1 MVPATGRLGS
11 AATAS
16 AVMVARGSSTRARR
30 GAILRMDR
38 ILAGRYE
45 LEIPLGRGGS
55 GEVWRGRD
63 LATRR
68 PVAVKIVEL
77 TQTDDPGMLSET
89 IGRFRREAIVIGSLR
104 HPNIVSSLEAGRVGN
119 QLFMVMELAPGI
131 SLASMM
137 DERGER
143 GMGLFPVSGVLRI
156 AEETCAGLSAAHEAG
171 VVHRDIKPSNLM
183 VTPQLGVKIIDFGI
197 ARLLADN
204 SPRLTLQGH
213 TVGTAAYMSPEQAQG
228 GDIDGRADLYSLGCV
243 LYHLLSGRL
252 PFRSSMPGALLM
264 MQVMDSA
271 TPLNVFRPD
280 LPDEIIGLVSDLMEK
295 DRAARPASAAEVISR
310 VQAIG
315 ATLGSEEPAHEA
327 DRQTVMAK
335 DPLTGIGETRHDA
348 GEARH
353 DAGEAR
359 HDAGEARHDA
369 GEARRQ
375 AVAPE
380 TVRPGAVTPDRLAEF
395 RGPQTAATP
404 SWGTQGTAFQPAQ
417 PPYSPPPQVPVWQS
431 PSAVMAD
438 SGGIP
443 TWPVPPPRPQQGR
456 PRRRWAGLL
465 STLVTLAL
473 AAGVWIYVYERTHNK
488 LTITGVTVTVTPQVV
503 GCNRTADIIG
513 TITTNGHGGP
523 ISYQWVRGTEPP
535 GAVLVA
541 DDASGKKTV
550 SVQLKWAF
558 HGKGTVQAVAKLRV
572 LTPDAAE
579 ASITF
584 PYSCS

>member
-1 MVPATGRLGS
+1 MVPGTGRLGS

-16 AVMVARGSSTRARR
+16 AVFSVAACASSTRAGR
-30 GAILRMDR
+30 GTILRMDR

-68 PVAVKIVEL
+68 PVAVKVVEL
-77 TQTDDPGMLSET
+77 SQADDPGTLSET
-89 IGRFRREAIVIGSLR
+89 IGRFRREATVIGSLR
-104 HPNIVSSLEAGRVGN
+104 HPNIVSSLDAGRVGN

-137 DERGER
+137 DSRGER
-143 GMGLFPVSGVLRI
+143 GLGLFPVSSVLRI
-156 AEETCAGLSAAHEAG
+156 AEETCAGLGAAHQAG

-197 ARLLADN
+197 ARLLGDN

-271 TPLNVFRPD
+271 TPLNVLRPD
-280 LPDEIIGLVSDLMEK
+280 LTDDIIELVRDLMEK
-295 DRAARPASAAEVISR
+295 DRTARPASAAEVISR
-310 VQAIG
+310 LHAIG
-315 ATLGSEEPAHEA
+315 ENLETQEPAHEA
-327 DRQTVMAK
+327 DRQTVMA
-335 DPLTGIGETRHDA
+335 DEPAAGVGETRRGA
-348 GEARH
+348 AET
-353 DAGEAR
+353 
-359 HDAGEARHDA
+359 
-369 GEARRQ
+369 RRQ
-375 AVAPE
+375 APPPETGGPGAMTPERLDQLWGPE
-380 TVRPGAVTPDRLAEF
+380 TVAVPPWTPQ
-395 RGPQTAATP
+395 GPP
-404 SWGTQGTAFQPAQ
+404 FQPAQ
-417 PPYSPPPQVPVWQS
+417 PPRYAPPPQVPVWQS
-431 PSAVMAD
+431 PSAVRAD

-443 TWPVPPPRPQQGR
+443 NWPVPPPRSRLRR

-473 AAGVWIYVYERTHNK
+473 AAGVWIYVYQRAHDK
-488 LTITGVTVTVTPQVV
+488 LAITGVTVTVTPQVV
-503 GCNRTADIIG
+503 RCNGAADIIG

-523 ISYQWVRGTEPP
+523 VTYQWVRGTAPM
-535 GAVLVA
+535 AALVA
-541 DDASGKKTV
+541 DDASGSTTV
-550 SVQLKWAF
+550 RVSLKWAF
-558 HGKGTVQAVAKLRV
+558 HGKGSIQAVAKLLV
-572 LTPDAAE
+572 LTPDSAE

>member
-1 MVPATGRLGS
+1 MPGTGRRGP

-16 AVMVARGSSTRARR
+16 AVVIAAAVACASSTRAGM

-45 LEIPLGRGGS
+45 LDIPLGRGGS

-68 PVAVKIVEL
+68 SVAIKVVEL
-77 TQTDDPGMLSET
+77 SQTDDPSTLSET

-104 HPNIVSSLEAGRVGN
+104 HQNIVSSIDAGRVGS

-143 GMGLFPVSGVLRI
+143 GMGLFPVSSVLRI
-156 AEETCAGLSAAHEAG
+156 AGETCAGLSAAHEAG
-171 VVHRDIKPSNLM
+171 IVHRDIKPSNLM
-183 VTPQLGVKIIDFGI
+183 VTPQLSVKIIDFGI

-280 LPDEIIGLVSDLMEK
+280 LPDEIIRLVSDLMEK
-295 DRAARPASAAEVISR
+295 DRAARPASAVEVISR
-310 VQAIG
+310 LQAIG
-315 ATLGSEEPAHEA
+315 ETLDTEEPAHEA
-327 DRQTVMAK
+327 DRQTVMAD
-335 DPLTGIGETRHDA
+335 DPVARVGETRHDV
-348 GEARH
+348 GET
-353 DAGEAR
+353 
-359 HDAGEARHDA
+359 
-369 GEARRQ
+369 RRQ
-375 AVAPE
+375 APLPAPGP
-380 TVRPGAVTPDRLAEF
+380 PGAVTPERLAQLW
-395 RGPQTAATP
+395 GPETVAAPPGDAQDATFK
-404 SWGTQGTAFQPAQ
+404 SAQ
-417 PPYSPPPQVPVWQS
+417 PPPYAPPQVPVWQS
-431 PSAVMAD
+431 PSAVRAD

-443 TWPVPPPRPQQGR
+443 DWPVPLPRPSQR

-465 STLVTLAL
+465 STLVTLAI
-473 AAGVWIYVYERTHNK
+473 AAGVWIYVYQRAHDK
-488 LTITGVTVTVTPQVV
+488 LTITNVTVTVADQVV

-523 ISYQWVRGTEPP
+523 ITYQWVRGTEPP
-535 GAVLVA
+535 GATLVV

-550 SVQLKWAF
+550 PVQLKWAF
-558 HGKGTVQAVAKLRV
+558 HGKGTIQAVAKLRV
-572 LTPDAAE
+572 LTPDSAE

-584 PYSCS
+584 PYSCSS

>member
-1 MVPATGRLGS
+1 MVPGTGRLVS

-16 AVMVARGSSTRARR
+16 VAAVFARASSTRAGR
-30 GAILRMDR
+30 GTILRMDR

-45 LEIPLGRGGS
+45 LDIPLGRGGS

-68 PVAVKIVEL
+68 SVAIKVVEL
-77 TQTDDPGMLSET
+77 SQTDDPGTLSET

-104 HPNIVSSLEAGRVGN
+104 HQNIVSSLDAGRVGS

-143 GMGLFPVSGVLRI
+143 GMGLFPVSSVLRI

-171 VVHRDIKPSNLM
+171 IVHRDIKPSNLM
-183 VTPQLGVKIIDFGI
+183 VTPQLSVKIIDFGI

-280 LPDEIIGLVSDLMEK
+280 LPDEIIRLVSDLMEK
-295 DRAARPASAAEVISR
+295 DRAARPASAAEVVSR
-310 VQAIG
+310 LRAIG
-315 ATLGSEEPAHEA
+315 ETLDAEEPAHEA
-327 DRQTVMAK
+327 DRQTIMAD
-335 DPLTGIGETRHDA
+335 DPMARVGETRHDA
-348 GEARH
+348 GEM
-353 DAGEAR
+353 
-359 HDAGEARHDA
+359 
-369 GEARRQ
+369 RRQ
-375 AVAPE
+375 AVSPE
-380 TVRPGAVTPDRLAEF
+380 PGPPGAVTPERLGQLW
-395 RGPQTAATP
+395 GPETAAAAP
-404 SWGTQGTAFQPAQ
+404 PWDAQGSTLKSAQ
-417 PPYSPPPQVPVWQS
+417 PRPYAPPQPQVPVWQS
-431 PSAVMAD
+431 PSAVRAD

-443 TWPVPPPRPQQGR
+443 NWPAPPRPPLPRR

-465 STLVTLAL
+465 STLITLAL

-488 LTITGVTVTVTPQVV
+488 LTITNVTVTVANQVV
-503 GCNRTADIIG
+503 GCNGTADIIG
-513 TITTNGHGGP
+513 TISTNGHGGP
-523 ISYQWVRGTEPP
+523 ISYEWVRGTAAPSQT
-535 GAVLVA
+535 LVV
-541 DDASGKKTV
+541 DAGSGNKTV
-550 SVQLKWAF
+550 PVQLRWQF
-558 HGKGTVQAVAKLRV
+558 HGKGTIQAVAKLLV
-572 LTPDAAE
+572 LTPDSAE

-584 PYSCS
+584 PYSCSS

>member
-1 MVPATGRLGS
+1 MVPGTGRLRS

-16 AVMVARGSSTRARR
+16 AVIIAAAVACASSTRARR

-45 LEIPLGRGGS
+45 LDIPLGRGGS

-68 PVAVKIVEL
+68 SVAIKVIEL
-77 TQTDDPGMLSET
+77 SQTDDPGMLSET

-104 HPNIVSSLEAGRVGN
+104 HQNIVSSLDAGRVGS

-143 GMGLFPVSGVLRI
+143 GMGLFPISSVLRI

-171 VVHRDIKPSNLM
+171 VVHRDVKPSNLM
-183 VTPQLGVKIIDFGI
+183 VTPQLSVKIIDFGI

-252 PFRSSMPGALLM
+252 PFRSSMAGALLM
-264 MQVMDSA
+264 MQVMDSP
-271 TPLNVFRPD
+271 TPLSAFRPD
-280 LPDEIIGLVSDLMEK
+280 LPAELSGLVSDLMEK
-295 DRAARPASAAEVISR
+295 DRAARPANAAEVISR
-310 VQAIG
+310 LQAIG
-315 ATLGSEEPAHEA
+315 ETLDTEEPAHEL
-327 DRQTVMAK
+327 DRQTVMAD
-335 DPLTGIGETRHDA
+335 DPVARVGETRHDVA
-348 GEARH
+348 ET
-353 DAGEAR
+353 
-359 HDAGEARHDA
+359 
-369 GEARRQ
+369 RRQ
-375 AVAPE
+375 AASPDTASPQTASPE
-380 TVRPGAVTPDRLAEF
+380 TVPPGAVTPERLAQLW
-395 RGPQTAATP
+395 GPETVAAP
-404 SWGTQGTAFQPAQ
+404 PWDAQGSAFKPAQ
-417 PPYSPPPQVPVWQS
+417 PRPYAPSPPQVPVWQS
-431 PSAVMAD
+431 PPTVRAD
-438 SGGIP
+438 NGGIP
-443 TWPVPPPRPQQGR
+443 NWPTPPRPPQRRQ
-456 PRRRWAGLL
+456 PRRRFAGLL

-473 AAGVWIYVYERTHNK
+473 AAGVWIYVYERTHDK
-488 LTITGVTVTVTPQVV
+488 LTITDVRVTVAPQVV

-513 TITTNGHGGP
+513 TISTNGHGGP

-535 GAVLVA
+535 SATLVV

-550 SVQLKWAF
+550 PVELKWAF
-558 HGKGTVQAVAKLRV
+558 HGKGTIQAVAKLRV
-572 LTPDAAE
+572 LTPDSAE
-579 ASITF
+579 SSITF
-584 PYSCS
+584 PYSCSS

>member
-1 MVPATGRLGS
+1 
-11 AATAS
+11 
-16 AVMVARGSSTRARR
+16 
-30 GAILRMDR
+30 MDR

-45 LEIPLGRGGS
+45 LDIPLGRGGS

-63 LATRR
+63 MATRR
-68 PVAVKIVEL
+68 SVAVKVVEL
-77 TQTDDPGMLSET
+77 SQNDDPGTLSET

-104 HPNIVSSLEAGRVGN
+104 HQNIVSSLDAGRVGS

-143 GMGLFPVSGVLRI
+143 GMGLFPVSSVLRI
-156 AEETCAGLSAAHEAG
+156 AGETCAGLSAAHEAG
-171 VVHRDIKPSNLM
+171 IVHRDIKPSNLM
-183 VTPQLGVKIIDFGI
+183 VTPQLSVKIIDFGI

-280 LPDEIIGLVSDLMEK
+280 LPDEIIRLVSDLMEK

-310 VQAIG
+310 IQSIG
-315 ATLGSEEPAHEA
+315 ETLDAEEPAHEA
-327 DRQTVMAK
+327 DRQTIMAD
-335 DPLTGIGETRHDA
+335 DPMARVGETRHDA
-348 GEARH
+348 GET
-353 DAGEAR
+353 
-359 HDAGEARHDA
+359 
-369 GEARRQ
+369 RRQ
-375 AVAPE
+375 AVSPE
-380 TVRPGAVTPDRLAEF
+380 SGPPGAMTPDRLAQVW
-395 RGPQTAATP
+395 GPETVAAP
-404 SWGTQGTAFQPAQ
+404 AWDAQGSAFNPAQ
-417 PPYSPPPQVPVWQS
+417 PRPYAPPAPQVPVWES
-431 PSAVMAD
+431 PSAVRAD
-438 SGGIP
+438 GGGMP
-443 TWPVPPPRPQQGR
+443 DWPAPPRPPQR
-456 PRRRWAGLL
+456 RPPRRRWAGLL
-465 STLVTLAL
+465 STLVTVAL

-488 LTITGVTVTVTPQVV
+488 LTITNLTVTVANQVV
-503 GCNRTADIIG
+503 GCNGTADIIG

-523 ISYQWVRGTEPP
+523 ISYEWVRGTDQPDP
-535 GAVLVA
+535 ALVV
-541 DDASGKKTV
+541 DDASGNKTV
-550 SVQLKWAF
+550 PVQLKWKF
-558 HGKGTVQAVAKLRV
+558 HGKGTIQAVAKLLV
-572 LTPDAAE
+572 LTPDSAE

-584 PYSCS
+584 PYSCSS

>member
-1 MVPATGRLGS
+1 MVPGTGRLGS

-16 AVMVARGSSTRARR
+16 AAVITAACTSSAPASR

-45 LEIPLGRGGS
+45 LDIPLGRGGS

-77 TQTDDPGMLSET
+77 SQTDDPGLLSET
-89 IGRFRREAIVIGSLR
+89 ISRFRREATVIGSLR
-104 HPNIVSSLEAGRVGN
+104 HQNIVSSLDAGRVGS

-143 GMGLFPVSGVLRI
+143 GMGLFPVSSVLRI
-156 AEETCAGLSAAHEAG
+156 AEETCAGLAAAHQAG

-252 PFRSSMPGALLM
+252 PFRSSIPGALLM

-280 LPDEIIGLVSDLMEK
+280 LPDDIVGLVSDLMEK
-295 DRAARPASAAEVISR
+295 DRAARPADATEVIR
-310 VQAIG
+310 RLRAIG
-315 ATLGSEEPAHEA
+315 ENLDVEEPAHEA
-327 DRQTVMAK
+327 DRRTIMPD
-335 DPLTGIGETRHDA
+335 DPVAGAGETRH
-348 GEARH
+348 EA
-353 DAGEAR
+353 
-359 HDAGEARHDA
+359 
-369 GEARRQ
+369 
-375 AVAPE
+375 APAE
-380 TVRPGAVTPDRLAEF
+380 TVRPGAMTPERLAQLW
-395 RGPQTAATP
+395 GPETVAAP
-404 SWGTQGTAFQPAQ
+404 PWDAQARPFHGRAFQPAQ
-417 PPYSPPPQVPVWQS
+417 PPPYAAPTQAPVWPS
-431 PSAVMAD
+431 PSTVRVD

-443 TWPVPPPRPQQGR
+443 NWPVPPPRPPQRSR

-473 AAGVWIYVYERTHNK
+473 AAGVWVYVYERTHNK
-488 LTITGVTVTVTPQVV
+488 LTITAVTVKVSPQVV
-503 GCNRTADIIG
+503 ACNRTADIIG

-523 ISYQWVRGTEPP
+523 VSYEWVRGADPP
-535 GAVLVA
+535 MAALVA
-541 DDASGKKTV
+541 DDASGNNTV
-550 SVQLKWAF
+550 HVDLKWAF

-572 LTPDAAE
+572 LTPNPAE

>member
-1 MVPATGRLGS
+1 
-11 AATAS
+11 
-16 AVMVARGSSTRARR
+16 
-30 GAILRMDR
+30 MDR

-45 LEIPLGRGGS
+45 LDIPLGRGGS

-68 PVAVKIVEL
+68 SVAVKIVEL
-77 TQTDDPGMLSET
+77 SQTDDPSMLSET

-104 HPNIVSSLEAGRVGN
+104 HQNIVSSLDAGRVGS

-143 GMGLFPVSGVLRI
+143 GMGLFPISSVLRI
-156 AEETCAGLSAAHEAG
+156 AEETCAGLSAAHEASI
-171 VVHRDIKPSNLM
+171 VHRDIKPSNLM
-183 VTPQLGVKIIDFGI
+183 VTPQLSVKIIDFGI

-271 TPLNVFRPD
+271 TPLNMFRPD

-310 VQAIG
+310 LQAIG
-315 ATLGSEEPAHEA
+315 ETLEAEEPAHEA
-327 DRQTVMAK
+327 DRQTVMA
-335 DPLTGIGETRHDA
+335 DDTMARVGETRHEV
-348 GEARH
+348 GET
-353 DAGEAR
+353 
-359 HDAGEARHDA
+359 
-369 GEARRQ
+369 RRQ
-375 AVAPE
+375 AAFPEPDPPGAVTQERLAEVWAPE
-380 TVRPGAVTPDRLAEF
+380 TVAVAPWDAQGATVK
-395 RGPQTAATP
+395 
-404 SWGTQGTAFQPAQ
+404 SAQ
-417 PPYSPPPQVPVWQS
+417 PRPYVPPPQVPVWQS
-431 PSAVMAD
+431 PSAVRAD
-438 SGGIP
+438 SGGMP
-443 TWPVPPPRPQQGR
+443 NWPVPLPRASQR
-456 PRRRWAGLL
+456 PRRRLAGLL

-473 AAGVWIYVYERTHNK
+473 AAGVWIYVYQRAHDK
-488 LTITGVTVTVTPQVV
+488 LTITNVTVTVANQVV

-523 ISYQWVRGTEPP
+523 ITYQWLRGTAPA
-535 GAVLVA
+535 GATLVV

-550 SVQLKWAF
+550 PVQLKWAF
-558 HGKGTVQAVAKLRV
+558 HGKGTIQAVARLRV
-572 LTPDAAE
+572 LTPDSAE

-584 PYSCS
+584 PYSCSS

>member
-16 AVMVARGSSTRARR
+16 AAVITAACASSARASR
-30 GAILRMDR
+30 GAILGMDR

-45 LEIPLGRGGS
+45 LDIPLGRGGS

-68 PVAVKIVEL
+68 SVAIKLVEL
-77 TQTDDPGMLSET
+77 SQTDDPGLLSET
-89 IGRFRREAIVIGSLR
+89 IGRFRREATVIGSLR
-104 HPNIVSSLEAGRVGN
+104 HPNIVTSLDAGRVGS
-119 QLFMVMELAPGI
+119 QLFMIMELAPGI

-143 GMGLFPVSGVLRI
+143 GMGLFPVSSVLRI
-156 AEETCAGLSAAHEAG
+156 AEETCAGLGAAHQAG
-171 VVHRDIKPSNLM
+171 IVHRDIKPSNLM

-197 ARLLADN
+197 ARLLGDN

-264 MQVMDSA
+264 MQVMDTA

-295 DRAARPASAAEVISR
+295 DRAARPADAAEVISR
-310 VQAIG
+310 IRAIG
-315 ATLGSEEPAHEA
+315 ENLDSEEPAHEA
-327 DRQTVMAK
+327 DRRTIMAG
-335 DPLTGIGETRHDA
+335 DPMAAGGETRHDV
-348 GEARH
+348 GETRH
-353 DAGEAR
+353 EGAA
-359 HDAGEARHDA
+359 A
-369 GEARRQ
+369 
-375 AVAPE
+375 E
-380 TVRPGAVTPDRLAEF
+380 TVRPGVMTPERPAQLWGQE
-395 RGPQTAATP
+395 TVAAP
-404 SWGTQGTAFQPAQ
+404 PWDAQSRPFQGRAFQPAQ
-417 PPYSPPPQVPVWQS
+417 PPSYAPPPQVPGWES
-431 PSAVMAD
+431 PSTVRAN

-443 TWPVPPPRPQQGR
+443 NWPTRPPVPPRRRP
-456 PRRRWAGLL
+456 PRRRWAGLV
-465 STLVTLAL
+465 SSLVTLAL
-473 AAGVWIYVYERTHNK
+473 AAGVLIYVYERTHNK
-488 LTITGVTVTVTPQVV
+488 LVITAVAVKVSPQVV

-523 ISYQWVRGTEPP
+523 VTYQWIRGTEPP
-535 GAVLVA
+535 SDALVA
-541 DDASGKKTV
+541 DDASGTKTV
-550 SVQLKWAF
+550 QVYLKWAF
-558 HGKGTVQAVAKLRV
+558 HGKGSIQAVARLRV
-572 LTPDAAE
+572 LTPDTAE

>member
-1 MVPATGRLGS
+1 MVPGTGRQGS
-11 AATAS
+11 AAAAS
-16 AVMVARGSSTRARR
+16 AVAIVRAFARARASSTRAGT

-45 LEIPLGRGGS
+45 LDIPLGRGGS

-68 PVAVKIVEL
+68 SVAVKVVEL
-77 TQTDDPGMLSET
+77 SQTDDPGMLSET
-89 IGRFRREAIVIGSLR
+89 IGRFRREATVIGSLR
-104 HPNIVSSLEAGRVGN
+104 HKNIVSSLDAGRVGN

-143 GMGLFPVSGVLRI
+143 GMGLFPISSVLRI

-171 VVHRDIKPSNLM
+171 IVHRDIKPSNLM
-183 VTPQLGVKIIDFGI
+183 VTQQLSVKIIDFGI

-264 MQVMDSA
+264 MQVMDSP
-271 TPLNVFRPD
+271 TPLSVFRPD
-280 LPDEIIGLVSDLMEK
+280 LPAELTGLVGDLMEK

-310 VQAIG
+310 LQAIG
-315 ATLGSEEPAHEA
+315 ETLEVEEPAHEA
-327 DRQTVMAK
+327 DRQTVMAD
-335 DPLTGIGETRHDA
+335 DPVARVGETLHDVGETRHDA
-348 GEARH
+348 GET
-353 DAGEAR
+353 
-359 HDAGEARHDA
+359 
-369 GEARRQ
+369 RRQ
-375 AVAPE
+375 AASPE
-380 TVRPGAVTPDRLAEF
+380 TGLPGVMTPERLAQLW
-395 RGPQTAATP
+395 GPETAAAP
-404 SWGTQGTAFQPAQ
+404 PWDAQGSAFKSAQ
-417 PPYSPPPQVPVWQS
+417 PSPYASPAPQVPVWQS
-431 PSAVMAD
+431 PSAVRAD
-438 SGGIP
+438 TGGIP
-443 TWPVPPPRPQQGR
+443 NWPQPPKPQRRP
-456 PRRRWAGLL
+456 PRRRWASLL

-488 LTITGVTVTVTPQVV
+488 LSITGVTVTVANQVL

-523 ISYQWVRGTEPP
+523 ITYEWVRGTEPP
-535 GAVLVA
+535 GSALVA
-541 DDASGKKTV
+541 DDASGKNTV
-550 SVQLKWAF
+550 QVQLKWAF
-558 HGKGTVQAVAKLRV
+558 HGKGTIQAVAKLIV
-572 LTPDAAE
+572 LTPDSAE

-584 PYSCS
+584 PYSCSL

>member
-1 MVPATGRLGS
+1 MVPGTGRLGS

-16 AVMVARGSSTRARR
+16 AVVITAACTSSTRAGR

-45 LEIPLGRGGS
+45 LDIPLGRGGS

-68 PVAVKIVEL
+68 PVAVKVVEL
-77 TQTDDPGMLSET
+77 SQTDDPGMLSET
-89 IGRFRREAIVIGSLR
+89 IGRFRREATVIGSLR
-104 HPNIVSSLEAGRVGN
+104 HPNIVSSLDAGRVGS

-143 GMGLFPVSGVLRI
+143 GMGLFPVSSVLRI

-228 GDIDGRADLYSLGCV
+228 GDVDGRADLYSLGCV
-243 LYHLLSGRL
+243 IYHLLSGRL

-264 MQVMDSA
+264 MQVMDSP
-271 TPLNVFRPD
+271 TPLSVFRPD
-280 LPDEIIGLVSDLMEK
+280 LPAELTGLVSDLMEK
-295 DRAARPASAAEVISR
+295 DRTARPADAAEVISR
-310 VQAIG
+310 LRAIG
-315 ATLGSEEPAHEA
+315 ETLDSEEPAHEA
-327 DRQTVMAK
+327 DRQTVMAD
-335 DPLTGIGETRHDA
+335 DPAAGAGETRHDA
-348 GEARH
+348 GDARH
-353 DAGEAR
+353 QAASPEAGRPGVMTPERLAQPW
-359 HDAGEARHDA
+359 G
-369 GEARRQ
+369 Q
-375 AVAPE
+375 E
-380 TVRPGAVTPDRLAEF
+380 TVAVPPRGAQ
-395 RGPQTAATP
+395 GAA
-404 SWGTQGTAFQPAQ
+404 FEPAQ
-417 PPYSPPPQVPVWQS
+417 PPSYAPPPPQVPVWQS
-431 PSAVMAD
+431 PSAVRANT
-438 SGGIP
+438 GGIP
-443 TWPVPPPRPQQGR
+443 NWPMPPAPPQRRP

-473 AAGVWIYVYERTHNK
+473 AAGVWIYVYERTHDK
-488 LTITGVTVTVTPQVV
+488 LAITGVTVKVANVANQVL

-523 ISYQWVRGTEPP
+523 VSYQWVRGTEPP
-535 GAVLVA
+535 TATLVA
-541 DDASGKKTV
+541 DDASGKSTV
-550 SVQLKWAF
+550 QVHLLWAF
-558 HGKGTVQAVAKLRV
+558 HGKGNIQAVAKLRV
-572 LTPDAAE
+572 LTPDSAE

-584 PYSCS
+584 PYSCSL

>member
-1 MVPATGRLGS
+1 MVPGTGRLGS
-11 AATAS
+11 AAAAS
-16 AVMVARGSSTRARR
+16 AVVVMAACARPRR
-30 GAILRMDR
+30 RPGWGAILRMDQ

-77 TQTDDPGMLSET
+77 SQTDDPGMLSET
-89 IGRFRREAIVIGSLR
+89 IGRFRREATVIGSLR
-104 HPNIVSSLEAGRVGN
+104 HQNIVSSLDAGRVGS

-143 GMGLFPVSGVLRI
+143 GMGLFPVSSVLRI
-156 AEETCAGLSAAHEAG
+156 AEETCAGLAAAHQAG

-197 ARLLADN
+197 ARLLEDN

-280 LPDEIIGLVSDLMEK
+280 LPEDLTGLVGDLMEK
-295 DRAARPASAAEVISR
+295 DRAARPADAAEVISR
-310 VQAIG
+310 LQAIG
-315 ATLGSEEPAHEA
+315 ATLGSEEPAQEV
-327 DRQTVMAK
+327 DRQTVMA
-335 DPLTGIGETRHDA
+335 DDTVAGVGETRHDA
-348 GEARH
+348 GET
-353 DAGEAR
+353 
-359 HDAGEARHDA
+359 
-369 GEARRQ
+369 RRQ
-375 AVAPE
+375 AVPETGRPGVITPERLAQLWGPE
-380 TVRPGAVTPDRLAEF
+380 TVAVPPWTPQGA
-395 RGPQTAATP
+395 
-404 SWGTQGTAFQPAQ
+404 AFQPAQ
-417 PPYSPPPQVPVWQS
+417 PQPYAPPQVPVWQS
-431 PSAVMAD
+431 PSAVRANT
-438 SGGIP
+438 GGIP
-443 TWPVPPPRPQQGR
+443 NAGGMPNWPTPTPRPR

-473 AAGVWIYVYERTHNK
+473 AAGVWIYVYERTHDK
-488 LTITGVTVTVTPQVV
+488 LTVTHVGLSVADKVL
-503 GCNRTADIIG
+503 GCNGTADIIG
-513 TITTNGHGGP
+513 TISTNGRGGP
-523 ISYQWVRGTEPP
+523 VSYQWVQGTEQPS
-535 GAVLVA
+535 AALVA
-541 DDASGKKTV
+541 DDASGNKTV
-550 SVQLKWAF
+550 QVTLNWAF
-558 HGKGTVQAVAKLRV
+558 HGKGTIQAVAKLRV
-572 LTPDAAE
+572 LTPDPGE

-584 PYSCS
+584 PYSCP

>member
-1 MVPATGRLGS
+1 
-11 AATAS
+11 
-16 AVMVARGSSTRARR
+16 
-30 GAILRMDR
+30 MDR

-63 LATRR
+63 LASRR
-68 PVAVKIVEL
+68 YVAVKVVEL
-77 TQTDDPGMLSET
+77 SQTDDPAALSET
-89 IGRFRREAIVIGSLR
+89 IGRFRREATVIGSLR
-104 HPNIVSSLEAGRVGN
+104 HQNIVSSLDAGRVGN

-143 GMGLFPVSGVLRI
+143 GMGLFPVASVLRI

-228 GDIDGRADLYSLGCV
+228 GDVDGRADLYSLGCV

-280 LPDEIIGLVSDLMEK
+280 ISDELIGLVSDLMEK
-295 DRAARPASAAEVISR
+295 DRAARPASAAEVIGR
-310 VQAIG
+310 LQAIG
-315 ATLGSEEPAHEA
+315 AALEAEEPAHEA
-327 DRQTVMAK
+327 DRQTVMAD
-335 DPLTGIGETRHDA
+335 DPAAGVGETRHDV
-348 GEARH
+348 GET
-353 DAGEAR
+353 
-359 HDAGEARHDA
+359 
-369 GEARRQ
+369 RRQ
-375 AVAPE
+375 AVVPEPGRPGVITPERLAEMWGPE
-380 TVRPGAVTPDRLAEF
+380 TVAAPPWANQPVPGQPTQARTPAM
-395 RGPQTAATP
+395 PQAPAWQAPVPQAQAAQAP
-404 SWGTQGTAFQPAQ
+404 AWQAPGRQAQ
-417 PPYSPPPQVPVWQS
+417 PPAGANNGGVPNW
-431 PSAVMAD
+431 
-438 SGGIP
+438 P
-443 TWPVPPPRPQQGR
+443 TPPRRR

-473 AAGVWIYVYERTHNK
+473 AAGVWVYVYQRAHDKLVITHVGFAK
-488 LTITGVTVTVTPQVV
+488 VPTKTV
-503 GCNRTADIIG
+503 GCNGTADIIG
-513 TITTNGHGGP
+513 TITTNSYGGP
-523 ISYQWVRGTEPP
+523 ISYQWVHGTTTPET
-535 GAVLVA
+535 LVV
-541 DDASGKKTV
+541 DDASGNSTV
-550 SVQLKWAF
+550 QVELKWEF
-558 HGKGTVQAVAKLRV
+558 HGKGAGEAVAKLRV
-572 LTPDAAE
+572 LTPDTAE
-579 ASITF
+579 ASISF

>member
-1 MVPATGRLGS
+1 
-11 AATAS
+11 
-16 AVMVARGSSTRARR
+16 
-30 GAILRMDR
+30 MDR

-45 LEIPLGRGGS
+45 LDIPLGRGGS

-68 PVAVKIVEL
+68 LVAVKIVEL
-77 TQTDDPGMLSET
+77 SQTGDPGMLSET
-89 IGRFRREAIVIGSLR
+89 IGRFRREATVIGSLR
-104 HPNIVSSLEAGRVGN
+104 HQNIVSSLNAGRVGS

-143 GMGLFPVSGVLRI
+143 GMGLFPVPGVLRI
-156 AEETCAGLSAAHEAG
+156 AEETCAGLAAAHEAG

-197 ARLLADN
+197 ARLLAEN

-280 LPDEIIGLVSDLMEK
+280 LEDDIIGLVSDLMEK
-295 DRAARPASAAEVISR
+295 DRTARPADAAEVISR
-310 VQAIG
+310 LRAIG
-315 ATLGSEEPAHEA
+315 ENLDIEEPVHEV
-327 DRQTVMAK
+327 DRQTVMAD
-335 DPLTGIGETRHDA
+335 DPVAGVGETWHDAGETRH
-348 GEARH
+348 EA
-353 DAGEAR
+353 AA
-359 HDAGEARHDA
+359 A
-369 GEARRQ
+369 
-375 AVAPE
+375 E
-380 TVRPGAVTPDRLAEF
+380 TVRPGVMTPERLAQPWGQETVAAPPWGVQG
-395 RGPQTAATP
+395 GPF
-404 SWGTQGTAFQPAQ
+404 QGRAFQPAQ
-417 PPYSPPPQVPVWQS
+417 PPPYAPPPQVPVWPS
-431 PSAVMAD
+431 PSAVRAD
-438 SGGIP
+438 SVGVP
-443 TWPVPPPRPQQGR
+443 NWPMPPAPPRRRP

-465 STLVTLAL
+465 STLITLAL
-473 AAGVWIYVYERTHNK
+473 AAGVLAYVYKRTHDK
-488 LTITGVTVTVTPQVV
+488 LTITGVTVTVANQVV

-523 ISYQWVRGTEPP
+523 VSYQWVRGTEPP
-535 GAVLVA
+535 MAALVA
-541 DDASGKKTV
+541 DDASGSKTV
-550 SVQLKWAF
+550 QVHLEWAF

-572 LTPDAAE
+572 LTPGSAE
-579 ASITF
+579 ASVTF
-584 PYSCS
+584 PYSCSS